1 MKINKVASSKSEMDL
16 FNILNKRSIKKTA
29 MIGGILRLL
38 VSGAKYTAGGA
49 AAKYAYDTAS
59 EYMSGD
65 LSSLD
70 LDDML
75 FGDKEIFRAYS
86 RLKVV
91 HDNEAELG
99 KICALWKVI
108 EKGVST
114 TIGDPSS
121 SEKTSPSEPKLDLE
135 SLNKSLSKYSSKS
148 STILKMSEDG
158 SDCPTVERLKQII
171 LFELDVAIYNFKAA
185 SSNLEI
191 AKAEAE
197 SQSGTIASAMGTLGS
212 GYEWAKG
219 AASQLFQTDFL
230 PDSPD
235 QAEALE
241 TAKKNLEDATD
252 EYSKYYTILI
262 KDLTDCIENCKKIIK
277 LYESKKSA
285 IKAMENNSSIKE
297 EYADAIGSTEKLI
310 SLCTNFIS
318 TIDKKMSS
326 YHKSSA
332 KAAEMSAMVKKHE
345 DNYFIPSTIKFEDKR
360 FSAKYSPI
368 IFENMHLRTKDQ
380 SVLRIDALNIEMPK
394 IYSGSS
400 WINSYTD
407 EVKKRVQKIITNELL
422 FVKHLTFFRRSNLG
436 STTKEQDNFFRYLSE
451 MGFVNQII
459 ESYRRIIYNIITSD
473 SISYFKLKQNIGLEK
488 GVYDVQYGS
497 ENKKDR
503 LDFMTTAHNYKYLL
517 AMIYDVIYVSEDIGS
532 SGMMAKI
539 QSAFSLML
547 EKYISED
554 WIPSDV
560 KSMKARRKIRKRHQ
574 KLDRR
579 QQKTRE
585 KYRDDAYL
593 FADDMEVSAKNQQNN
608 LEKHSHSINKND
620 SIVKNSNFLDQ
631 YYKDAIS
638 GLSNPDPLLKEF
650 YQSMRQETLRNSELR
665 DARKNLRGSEEQE
678 GQDIVNQ
685 AHPKEIRLSD
695 AHGDGGLLENG
706 NEQKER
712 SLQVAKKNPT
722 GNFK

>member
-1 MKINKVASSKSEMDL
+1 MKINKVGNSRSELDL

-38 VSGAKYTAGGA
+38 ASGAKYTAGGFA
-49 AAKYAYDTAS
+49 AGYAIDTIS
-59 EYMSGD
+59 EFIDGD
-65 LSSLD
+65 LSSVELD
-70 LDDML
+70 EVL
-75 FGDKEIFRAYS
+75 FGDNDVYRAYFE
-86 RLKVV
+86 LKSIKE
-91 HDNEAELG
+91 NESDMAN
-99 KICALWKVI
+99 IASVW
-108 EKGVST
+108 EKLKSGVSSPT
-114 TIGDPSS
+114 EEIAPEDSTSDEIDIDLEEMRRGLSVYSKSKNNIYKKAD
-121 SEKTSPSEPKLDLE
+121 EKSPSEILKAICQLGLDIAITNFRAASKE
-135 SLNKSLSKYSSKS
+135 SERARSAAEKYSGALATS
-148 STILKMSEDG
+148 
-158 SDCPTVERLKQII
+158 
-171 LFELDVAIYNFKAA
+171 LDY
-185 SSNLEI
+185 
-191 AKAEAE
+191 
-197 SQSGTIASAMGTLGS
+197 LGS
-212 GYEWAKG
+212 GYDYMKG
-219 AASQLFQTDFL
+219 VAGGFFDTSFL

-235 QAEALE
+235 QQEGLEEAL
-241 TAKKNLEDATD
+241 
-252 EYSKYYTILI
+252 
-262 KDLTDCIENCKKIIK
+262 KDLEEANKLHAESYRKLIDSLTGCVKGCKNIISI
-277 LYESKKSA
+277 YSSKQSSIKSL
-285 IKAMENNSSIKE
+285 EGNSSIGPE
-297 EYADAIGSTEKLI
+297 ISVAIKSTEKLI
-310 SLCTNFIS
+310 SACTNFIATVDEKLS
-318 TIDKKMSS
+318 TF
-326 YHKSSA
+326 HKSSA

-345 DNYFIPSTIKFEDKR
+345 DNYFIPSTVKFEDKR

-368 IFENMHLRTKDQ
+368 IFEDMHLRTKDQ
-380 SVLRIDALNIEMPK
+380 DVLRIDTLNIEMPK

-407 EVKKRVQKIITNELL
+407 EVKRRVQKIITNELL
-422 FVKHLTFFRRSNLG
+422 FIKHLTFFRRSNLG

-451 MGFVNQII
+451 MGFVNQLV
-459 ESYRRIIYNIITSD
+459 ESYRRIIYNIITSK
-473 SISYFKLKQNIGLEK
+473 STSYSKLKQNIGLES
-488 GVYDVQYGS
+488 GIYDVQYGS

-503 LDFMTTAHNYKYLL
+503 IDFMTTAHNYKYLL
-517 AMIYDVIYVSEDIGS
+517 AMIYDVVYVSQDIGS
-532 SGMMAKI
+532 SGMMDKI

-560 KSMKARRKIRKRHQ
+560 RSMKARRKIRKRHQ
-574 KLDRR
+574 QLDRR